1 MYILSE
7 RVTNM
12 WIILFFSSW
21 KKFGFHSSKL
31 FIKGYDNN
39 IKKQFKNDWLFP
51 LIMQSLKW
59 LSKRVF

>member
-51 LIMQSLKW
+51 LIMQALK
-59 LSKRVF
+59 